1 MRSVDFTTEDVPGK
15 YVFARS
21 LAVQSSPLESEA
33 LDAEKSKKNDNFDAE
48 VECYVNTVLV
58 NVPTLT
64 TDWIKYA
71 LS

>member
-1 MRSVDFTTEDVPGK
+1 MRLMRSVDFTTEDVPGK

-48 VECYVNTVLV
+48 VDTVLV